1 MIHPFLYSQPQ
12 SQIDRISNL
21 YTNILNISNSSGLS
35 IEERRRHIYQFELP
49 LMYTTFSVFREPFT
63 EFLIG
68 IIGPPPESAQQM
80 VNAFYLLTTDSQIIQ
95 FITTVFNNQTEIVS
109 EVEAARLYT
118 SIVNRILFPPPT
130 PANTR
135 PNVPNPINTNRNVR
149 TIDEVNRDL
158 TYLFGLGLTAT
169 SDNDSMRN
177 TIRRY
182 RELTGRDYT
191 LPVTTVSREE
201 LEKDLEYLFGLGLT
215 ANSGNDTL
223 NERLAKYRE
232 LTGRDYTFP
241 ATTVS
246 PLPTTTVSREELE
259 RELKYLFSL
268 GITANS
274 GNNQLNELLAQYRE
288 LTGRDYTFPA
298 TTVSPL
304 PTTTVS
310 RKELERELE
319 YLFSLGITANSG
331 KNQLNEL
338 LAQYRELTGTEYV
351 YNQAGGKYRRKKSK
365 TLRKKN
371 CRMNR
376 KSRRMNRKSR
386 NL

>member
-35 IEERRRHIYQFELP
+35 IEERSRRHIYQFELP

-95 FITTVFNNQTEIVS
+95 FFTTVFNNQTEIVS

-118 SIVNRILFPPPT
+118 SIANRIVYPPPT

-135 PNVPNPINTNRNVR
+135 PNVSNAVNTNRNVR

-169 SDNDSMRN
+169 SDNDTMRN

-191 LPVTTVSREE
+191 PSVTTVSREE

-223 NERLAKYRE
+223 NDRLAKYRE

-259 RELKYLFSL
+259 RKLEYLYSL

-274 GNNQLNELLAQYRE
+274 GNKQLNELLAQYRE

-298 TTVSPL
+298 TTVS
-304 PTTTVS
+304 
-310 RKELERELE
+310 REELERKLE
-319 YLFSLGITANSG
+319 YLYSLGITANSG
-331 KNQLNEL
+331 NKQLNEL

-351 YNQAGGKYRRKKSK
+351 YNQAGGKYKRKKSK

-371 CRMNR
+371 RRMNR